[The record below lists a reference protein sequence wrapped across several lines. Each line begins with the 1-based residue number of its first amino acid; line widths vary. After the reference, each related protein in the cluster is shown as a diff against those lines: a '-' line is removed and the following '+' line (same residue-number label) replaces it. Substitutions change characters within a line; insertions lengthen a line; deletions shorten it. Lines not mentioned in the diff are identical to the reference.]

1 MGKEK
6 AKSGGIFQFKGIKI
20 EKRLKKAFNI
30 ITIISAL
37 SSLIGLIALIVV
49 TTNFR
54 NAMENYALPQGDIAL
69 FMNEYAECRSN
80 MRGIIGYEDQ
90 DLIDS
95 LKEKH
100 AIRKEATYERL
111 ETIGETMVTSE
122 GKAAYA
128 KIKNALE
135 AYFKVESEV
144 IRIGATTDQELCRK
158 AQEMAI
164 KEITPLYTALDEATL
179 ELMEINVQKEKEMDT
194 VCTILETVAL
204 SLMAVLVV
212 LIIVISKT
220 ISNVIAKGIAVPLT
234 ELEEK
239 FVEFAN
245 GNLST
250 EFSYSKEEDEI
261 AGIMNAS
268 HDVVAR
274 LKEIITDVE
283 SLSREMGMG
292 NFTVESGCENAFY
305 CITRKENVKLI
316 EKIESVLQQI
326 MFDDPMFEGILNK
339 KYFGHNSLSHTPLYT
354 KEELAYIESL
364 GIIKIKMLMNQRP
377 SCYEE
382 DGEIK
387 GIWAGYI
394 DLISKK
400 SGIRF
405 EMETGTFDQNS
416 DDIYRNLMED
426 NYLVLR
432 TDKAIAF
439 NPIDDVIV
447 SSPLMDVEVSYIK
460 RQEEIVTGGFT
471 NYIIALPPELSYVEP
486 VLLEE
491 NPSYEI
497 DYYKNAESCMDA
509 VINKNAT
516 MAIINTFRASYL
528 LQKPKYADKLAEV
541 PGTGYSNQIHLMANK
556 ENAMLISVINKAII
570 HISSEEKEE
579 IVTKELLM
587 HPYVVGFDDIWYSY
601 WEWIVGIIALVFI
614 SLYIYVV
621 MTRKVTKLQFE
632 KKEYEMLQKKIQL
645 DELTGLYNRTFFYQ
659 IVKEKIEQSEEEMCI
674 ISVDISN
681 FKVVNELYGESVGD
695 GLLKEVAQNLKKLDV
710 DNKMIIARFMSDHY
724 YICLPKSEFNKIH
737 LPKKFETSLE
747 DMEVRVVYGIFFAE
761 LHSEILISVMCD
773 RALLAAHDKNNNY
786 LEYIHLYNNEKHKY
800 IMAEQ
805 EIENDME
812 KALSNK
818 QFYIVIQPKFN
829 PRTRKIVG
837 GESLVRW
844 KHPERGTISP
854 SIFVKVFEKNGFII
868 HLDYYV
874 WEETCRLLSKWKQE
888 GKDVIPLSIN
898 VSRAHFYGN
907 DLKDKLT
914 ELVLKYGLDT
924 KDLELEITESL
935 CGEDPGIIYAKI
947 RQLQDM
953 GFKIAM
959 DDFGSGYSSLNM
971 LKEMPLD
978 IIKMDLKFLDGEENK
993 SRLIL
998 KSLITM
1004 AQAME
1009 LNVVVEGVENLP
1021 QVEFLAQFKDCSLQ
1035 GYYFSRPVITS
1046 EFEHLLENN

>member
-1 MGKEK
+1 MRYKRKFISGFLLALMIFISPIGMFTVDAQEKTIKVGYDSNSKFIQEKNKQYYGYGVEYLNKISEYTDWKYEYVNDESWQESFDKLRNGEIDLICTVHYTKEK
-6 AKSGGIFQFKGIKI
+6 AEEFIYSEIPLGYETTLLYANTDSEISYKDY
-20 EKRLKKAFNI
+20 EAFNDCKVGLL
-30 ITIISAL
+30 TESYSA
-37 SSLIGLIALIVV
+37 VE
-49 TTNFR
+49 F
-54 NAMENYALPQGDIAL
+54 E
-69 FMNEYAECRSN
+69 EYAKE
-80 MRGIIGYEDQ
+80 MQIVYEPVY
-90 DLIDS
+90 
-95 LKEKH
+95 
-100 AIRKEATYERL
+100 YERDND
-111 ETIGETMVTSE
+111 MQ
-122 GKAAYA
+122 
-128 KIKNALE
+128 NALKNGE
-135 AYFKVESEV
+135 IDLLV
-144 IRIGATTDQELCRK
+144 IGSRYGTTDLR
-158 AQEMAI
+158 
-164 KEITPLYTALDEATL
+164 
-179 ELMEINVQKEKEMDT
+179 
-194 VCTILETVAL
+194 
-204 SLMAVLVV
+204 LV
-212 LIIVISKT
+212 
-220 ISNVIAKGIAVPLT
+220 
-234 ELEEK
+234 
-239 FVEFAN
+239 
-245 GNLST
+245 
-250 EFSYSKEEDEI
+250 D
-261 AGIMNAS
+261 
-268 HDVVAR
+268 R
-274 LKEIITDVE
+274 L
-283 SLSREMGMG
+283 GA
-292 NFTVESGCENAFY
+292 NAFY
-305 CITRKENVKLI
+305 CITRKDNVKLI

-394 DLISKK
+394 DLISEK

-497 DYYKNAESCMDA
+497 EYYKNAESCMDA
-509 VINKNAT
+509 VINKKAT

-541 PGTGYSNQIHLMANK
+541 PGTGYSNRIHLMANK

-724 YICLPKSEFNKIH
+724 YICLPKSEFNKIY

-761 LHSEILISVMCD
+761 LHSEMLISVMCD

-1004 AQAME
+1004 VQAME
-1009 LNVVVEGVENLP
+1009 LKVVVEGVENLP

>member
-1 MGKEK
+1 MRYKRKFISGFLLALMIFISPIGMFTVDAQEKTIKVGYDSNSKFIQEKNKQYYGYGVEYLNKISEYTDWKYEYVNDESWQESFDKLRNGEIDLICTVHYTKEK
-6 AKSGGIFQFKGIKI
+6 AEEFIYSEIPLGYETTLLYANTDSEISYKDY
-20 EKRLKKAFNI
+20 EAFNDCKVGLL
-30 ITIISAL
+30 TESYSA
-37 SSLIGLIALIVV
+37 VE
-49 TTNFR
+49 F
-54 NAMENYALPQGDIAL
+54 E
-69 FMNEYAECRSN
+69 EYAKE
-80 MRGIIGYEDQ
+80 MQIVYEPVY
-90 DLIDS
+90 
-95 LKEKH
+95 
-100 AIRKEATYERL
+100 YERDND
-111 ETIGETMVTSE
+111 MQ
-122 GKAAYA
+122 
-128 KIKNALE
+128 NALRNGE
-135 AYFKVESEV
+135 IDLLV
-144 IRIGATTDQELCRK
+144 IGSRYGTTDLR
-158 AQEMAI
+158 
-164 KEITPLYTALDEATL
+164 
-179 ELMEINVQKEKEMDT
+179 
-194 VCTILETVAL
+194 
-204 SLMAVLVV
+204 LV
-212 LIIVISKT
+212 
-220 ISNVIAKGIAVPLT
+220 
-234 ELEEK
+234 
-239 FVEFAN
+239 
-245 GNLST
+245 
-250 EFSYSKEEDEI
+250 D
-261 AGIMNAS
+261 
-268 HDVVAR
+268 R
-274 LKEIITDVE
+274 L
-283 SLSREMGMG
+283 GA
-292 NFTVESGCENAFY
+292 NAFY

-394 DLISKK
+394 DLISEK

-497 DYYKNAESCMDA
+497 EYYKNAESCMDA
-509 VINKNAT
+509 VINKKAT

-541 PGTGYSNQIHLMANK
+541 PGTGYSNRIHLMANK

-761 LHSEILISVMCD
+761 LHSEMLISVMCD

-874 WEETCRLLSKWKQE
+874 WEETCRLLSKWKRE

-1009 LNVVVEGVENLP
+1009 LRVVVEGVENLP

>member
-1 MGKEK
+1 MRYKRKFISGFLLALMIFISPIGMFTVDAQEKTIKVGYDSNSKFIQEKNKQYYGYGVEYLNKISEYTDWKYEYVNDESWQESFDKLRNGEIDLICTVHYTKEK
-6 AKSGGIFQFKGIKI
+6 AEEFIYSEIPLGYETTLLYANTDSEISYKDY
-20 EKRLKKAFNI
+20 EAFNDCKVGLL
-30 ITIISAL
+30 TESYSA
-37 SSLIGLIALIVV
+37 VE
-49 TTNFR
+49 F
-54 NAMENYALPQGDIAL
+54 E
-69 FMNEYAECRSN
+69 EYAKE
-80 MRGIIGYEDQ
+80 MQIVYEPVY
-90 DLIDS
+90 
-95 LKEKH
+95 
-100 AIRKEATYERL
+100 YERNND
-111 ETIGETMVTSE
+111 MQ
-122 GKAAYA
+122 
-128 KIKNALE
+128 NALKNGE
-135 AYFKVESEV
+135 IDLLV
-144 IRIGATTDQELCRK
+144 IGSRYGTTDLR
-158 AQEMAI
+158 
-164 KEITPLYTALDEATL
+164 
-179 ELMEINVQKEKEMDT
+179 
-194 VCTILETVAL
+194 
-204 SLMAVLVV
+204 LV
-212 LIIVISKT
+212 
-220 ISNVIAKGIAVPLT
+220 
-234 ELEEK
+234 
-239 FVEFAN
+239 
-245 GNLST
+245 
-250 EFSYSKEEDEI
+250 D
-261 AGIMNAS
+261 
-268 HDVVAR
+268 R
-274 LKEIITDVE
+274 L
-283 SLSREMGMG
+283 GA
-292 NFTVESGCENAFY
+292 NAFY
-305 CITRKENVKLI
+305 CITRKDNVKLI

-394 DLISKK
+394 DLISEK

-497 DYYKNAESCMDA
+497 EYYKNAESCMDA
-509 VINKNAT
+509 VINKKAT

-541 PGTGYSNQIHLMANK
+541 PGTGYSNRIHLMANK

-761 LHSEILISVMCD
+761 LHSEMLISVMCD

-829 PRTRKIVG
+829 PCTRKIVG

-1009 LNVVVEGVENLP
+1009 LKVVVEGVENLP

>member
-1 MGKEK
+1 MRYKRKFISGFLLALMIFISPIGMFTVDAQEKTIKVGYDSNSKFIQEKNKEYY
-6 AKSGGIFQFKGIKI
+6 GYGVEYLNKI
-20 EKRLKKAFNI
+20 SEYTDWKYEYVNDESWQESFDKLRNGEIDLICTVHYTKERAEEFIYSEIPLGYETTLLYANTDSEISYKDYEAFNDCKVGLLMESY
-30 ITIISAL
+30 SA
-37 SSLIGLIALIVV
+37 VE
-49 TTNFR
+49 F
-54 NAMENYALPQGDIAL
+54 E
-69 FMNEYAECRSN
+69 EYAKE
-80 MRGIIGYEDQ
+80 MQIAYEPVY
-90 DLIDS
+90 
-95 LKEKH
+95 
-100 AIRKEATYERL
+100 YERDND
-111 ETIGETMVTSE
+111 MQ
-122 GKAAYA
+122 
-128 KIKNALE
+128 NALKNGE
-135 AYFKVESEV
+135 IDLLV
-144 IRIGATTDQELCRK
+144 IGSRYGTTDLR
-158 AQEMAI
+158 
-164 KEITPLYTALDEATL
+164 
-179 ELMEINVQKEKEMDT
+179 
-194 VCTILETVAL
+194 
-204 SLMAVLVV
+204 LV
-212 LIIVISKT
+212 
-220 ISNVIAKGIAVPLT
+220 
-234 ELEEK
+234 
-239 FVEFAN
+239 
-245 GNLST
+245 
-250 EFSYSKEEDEI
+250 D
-261 AGIMNAS
+261 
-268 HDVVAR
+268 R
-274 LKEIITDVE
+274 L
-283 SLSREMGMG
+283 GA
-292 NFTVESGCENAFY
+292 NAFY
-305 CITRKENVKLI
+305 CIARKENVRLI
-316 EKIESVLQQI
+316 ENIESVLQQI

-339 KYFGHNSLSHTPLYT
+339 KYFGHNSLSNTPIYT

-497 DYYKNAESCMDA
+497 EYYKNAESCMDA
-509 VINKNAT
+509 VINKKAT

-541 PGTGYSNQIHLMANK
+541 PGTGYSNRIHLMANK

-761 LHSEILISVMCD
+761 LHSEMLISVMCD

-844 KHPERGTISP
+844 KHPVKGTVSP

-978 IIKMDLKFLDGEENK
+978 IIKMDLKFLDGEKNK

-1009 LNVVVEGVENLP
+1009 LKVVVEGVENLP

>member
-1 MGKEK
+1 MRYKRKFISGFLLALMIFISPIGMFTVDAQEKTIKVGYDSNSKFIQEKNKQYYGYGVEYLNKISEYTDWKYEYVNDESWQESFDKLRNGEIDLICTVHYTKEK
-6 AKSGGIFQFKGIKI
+6 AEEFIYSEIPLGYETTLLYANTDSEISYKDY
-20 EKRLKKAFNI
+20 EAFNDCKVGLL
-30 ITIISAL
+30 TESYSA
-37 SSLIGLIALIVV
+37 VE
-49 TTNFR
+49 F
-54 NAMENYALPQGDIAL
+54 E
-69 FMNEYAECRSN
+69 EYAKE
-80 MRGIIGYEDQ
+80 MQIVYEPVY
-90 DLIDS
+90 
-95 LKEKH
+95 
-100 AIRKEATYERL
+100 YERDND
-111 ETIGETMVTSE
+111 MQ
-122 GKAAYA
+122 
-128 KIKNALE
+128 NALKNGE
-135 AYFKVESEV
+135 IDLLV
-144 IRIGATTDQELCRK
+144 IGSRYGTTDLR
-158 AQEMAI
+158 
-164 KEITPLYTALDEATL
+164 
-179 ELMEINVQKEKEMDT
+179 
-194 VCTILETVAL
+194 
-204 SLMAVLVV
+204 LV
-212 LIIVISKT
+212 
-220 ISNVIAKGIAVPLT
+220 
-234 ELEEK
+234 
-239 FVEFAN
+239 
-245 GNLST
+245 
-250 EFSYSKEEDEI
+250 D
-261 AGIMNAS
+261 
-268 HDVVAR
+268 R
-274 LKEIITDVE
+274 L
-283 SLSREMGMG
+283 GA
-292 NFTVESGCENAFY
+292 NAFY
-305 CITRKENVKLI
+305 CITRKDNVKLI

-394 DLISKK
+394 DLISEK

-497 DYYKNAESCMDA
+497 EYYKNAESCMDA

-541 PGTGYSNQIHLMANK
+541 PGTGYSNRIHLMANK

-761 LHSEILISVMCD
+761 LHSEMLISVMCD

-829 PRTRKIVG
+829 PCTRKIVG

-1009 LNVVVEGVENLP
+1009 LKVVVEGVENLP